1 MFPEVKSEFGDKVDK
16 KFEDVESREVVPVR
30 VWFVEVS
37 AVKPVVVVLPSDAC
51 DGVSVWED
59 WEGSVVGDD
68 SNETPVLPVGAESG
82 VSLTMRL
89 VLLAFEVGTTVV
101 VTGNVGVVLVV
112 AFDEDKVGDS
122 VDPTVTATKT
132 KDRNIVTL
140 IAPAMF
146 P

>member
-1 MFPEVKSEFGDKVDK
+1 M
-16 KFEDVESREVVPVR
+16 
-30 VWFVEVS
+30 
-37 AVKPVVVVLPSDAC
+37 
-51 DGVSVWED
+51 
-59 WEGSVVGDD
+59 
-68 SNETPVLPVGAESG
+68 LPVGAESG

-140 IAPAMF
+140 IAPAM
-146 P
+146 